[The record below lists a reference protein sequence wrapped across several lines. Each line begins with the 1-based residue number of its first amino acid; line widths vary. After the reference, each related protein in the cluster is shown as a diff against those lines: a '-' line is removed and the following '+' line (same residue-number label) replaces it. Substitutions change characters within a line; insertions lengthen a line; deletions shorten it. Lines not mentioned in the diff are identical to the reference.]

1 METQSKVLLGSR
13 IVICWTLSRQR
24 TWRGWGK
31 NWHFHPRDWYSHLAD
46 ESSIPIP
53 RLETIQ
59 NFIFAP
65 FFSQI
70 GSIYFFSPSE
80 KPTLP
85 LKNRLFEADWD
96 PNKWPPAPTISE
108 LDGLRPLLR
117 REVALLIR
125 GSQFS
130 APLQLLCFVLFR
142 FARWFV
148 GLLHFPTM
156 TSNFKIE
163 NLHFYLKQDSFKIT
177 LAAESIF
184 KNIDMLLIF

>member
-1 METQSKVLLGSR
+1 MGAQFQFIFSKPSK
-13 IVICWTLSRQR
+13 TL
-24 TWRGWGK
+24 
-31 NWHFHPRDWYSHLAD
+31 FSHLFSLKAGR
-46 ESSIPIP
+46 SI
-53 RLETIQ
+53 
-59 NFIFAP
+59 
-65 FFSQI
+65 FSW
-70 GSIYFFSPSE
+70 SE

-85 LKNRLFEADWD
+85 PKNRLFEADWD

-130 APLQLLCFVLFR
+130 APLQLFCFVLFR